1 MVPSATGYHLAIL
14 AITCIL
20 AIFFFPLVSG
30 PYPVTHGPVSDGEGI
45 RCSRLL
51 ALILSLLALAGFTA
65 IARLCA
71 SIASKRSEL
80 SHSVPLPFVTNQ
92 ISVLRC

>member
-1 MVPSATGYHLAIL
+1 MLPSATGHHLAIL

-20 AIFFFPLVSG
+20 AIFFFHFVSG
-30 PYPVTHGPVSDGEGI
+30 PYPVTHGPVSDCEGI

-51 ALILSLLALAGFTA
+51 TLILSLLALAKFTA
-65 IARLCA
+65 ITRVCA
-71 SIASKRSEL
+71 SIALKRAEV
-80 SHSVPLPFVTNQ
+80 SHSIPPPFVPIQ